1 MATRFAG
8 DKLYEIQKGDTLY
21 SLASRHGTTV
31 DALASANNI
40 TDINNISIGQSLNL
54 GSMTSPQPIQDTPS
68 GLSPERRAT
77 LDTLSWAEGTWNDD
91 TQSPNYAMRFG
102 DARNS
107 EGSLDIT
114 KPHPLDARPSPWGGS
129 SGSNASGAYQ
139 FLDSTWREENDGQNA
154 VMSPANQ
161 DRSASQLIDQTGW
174 DDDAGFRDQ
183 AHKLSGRW
191 ASIPNQNGVS
201 NYNQPVKDVNELDS
215 FYQERVEHYSA
226 PPPPEPAPPVSAPN
240 EPIRP
245 FGSEAVLN
253 GKPVM
258 WGGKDYGWQSPS
270 SFETIT
276 PPAPTPKPQ
285 PAIPSAP
292 MSVDAKRNSRRGTAF
307 R

>member
-1 MATRFAG
+1 MRFAG
-8 DKLYEIQKGDTLY
+8 DKIYEIQKGDTLY
-21 SLASRHGTTV
+21 GLARRHGTTV
-31 DALASANNI
+31 DALAAANDI
-40 TDINNISIGQSLNL
+40 TDINNLSIGQSLNL
-54 GSMTSPQPIQDTPS
+54 SSMSSPQPIQDTSPVDS

-91 TQSPNYAMRFG
+91 TQSPNYSMRFG

-114 KPHPLDARPSPWGGS
+114 KPHPLEARPSPWGGS
-129 SGSNASGAYQ
+129 RGSNASGAYQ
-139 FLDSTWREENDGQNA
+139 FLDSTWREENDGHNA

-174 DDDAGFRDQ
+174 NDDVGFRDQ

-191 ASIPNQNGVS
+191 ASIPNESGVS
-201 NYNQPVKDVNELDS
+201 NYNQPVKDLDELNT
-215 FYQERVEHYSA
+215 FYEDRVQHHST
-226 PPPPEPAPPVSAPN
+226 PVTPEPPTIK
-240 EPIRP
+240 PIESVRP

-270 SFETIT
+270 SFSSIT
-276 PPAPTPKPQ
+276 PPASAPKPQ
-285 PAIPSAP
+285 PAIPVAP
-292 MSVDAKRNSRRGTAF
+292 ISIDAKRNSRRGTAF